1 MLRIFSHRCHCLI
14 DFHSK
19 SHAHIAVACG
29 QSNVLKD
36 RSLAGTKGRRL
47 PGRTDASYGSSH
59 SGRMPAVLTRFNISK
74 YLKRSILIH
83 FWVDAFEPER
93 KPKTKKCIAA
103 NSDHFLKHPQKSM
116 GWLDPAS
123 AHISSATSVA
133 MRTCH
138 AYHWYYTRKYHITF
152 SSSFS
157 IRNKNLG
164 WKEQWMENLRGSL

>member
-14 DFHSK
+14 DFYSK

-29 QSNVLKD
+29 QSNVLKN
-36 RSLAGTKGRRL
+36 RSLAGTKGRCL
-47 PGRTDASYGSSH
+47 PGRTDASHDSYGSSH

-116 GWLDPAS
+116 GWLDPPS
-123 AHISSATSVA
+123 AHY
-133 MRTCH
+133 TC
-138 AYHWYYTRKYHITF
+138 KYHITF